1 MCFLLPGPAVPGSRR
16 SRSDGRR
23 HVGSAHRTK
32 SKASFE
38 AEFHTLRLPL
48 TAPRP
53 RPPACRRR
61 THSPGVQLRAPGTP
75 DFPGGAG
82 GIPPCVSGGWGW
94 GRGRGGQ
101 ALSRGCCQLQAPG
114 PAAAG
119 CYPGRVRGT
128 GPGRRPLT
136 LRPSPWRPGPG
147 RAPGERPRLGD
158 RAPSDPAGIPPT
170 AQPSPHVCLKVAR
183 SSDRP
188 PLSRTIVAFRV

>member
-1 MCFLLPGPAVPGSRR
+1 MEWPLAAPPHHLFFFFFLFGNQCVSYYPALQCLAARR

-94 GRGRGGQ
+94 GRGRGGG
-101 ALSRGCCQLQAPG
+101 RRF
-114 PAAAG
+114 PAAAAN
-119 CYPGRVRGT
+119 
-128 GPGRRPLT
+128 
-136 LRPSPWRPGPG
+136 S
-147 RAPGERPRLGD
+147 
-158 RAPSDPAGIPPT
+158 
-170 AQPSPHVCLKVAR
+170 
-183 SSDRP
+183 RP
-188 PLSRTIVAFRV
+188 PAPLPPDATPAVSAEPAPDAAR